1 MFELFWHGI
10 CLKAQQILSLH
21 SVRLGIF
28 VKGLRD
34 ILTHVISKA
43 NNAITPIPNP
53 LSPSVYSAKDSA
65 LFIFYSSF
73 PQIQSQNG
81 LVRAAEMKDAS

>member
-53 LSPSVYSAKDSA
+53 LSPSVYSAKD
-65 LFIFYSSF
+65 IFYSSF